1 MNQVPSLNL
10 NKNNVGGQPQS
21 PQNKNTPTQNSS
33 TAPQN
38 TNKAQKIA
46 PKPPLAWSA
55 HEYHHFEKTTD
66 WYWIVAAVA
75 VAAVALSIY
84 FANYLFALLLVVAA
98 VSLLIHS
105 AKEPEFVH
113 FELNDQGIKVHNN
126 FYLYNTLDTYDIEE
140 YHDDHDNLIHSRLL
154 IKSKK
159 LFMPLIVIHIDQVQ
173 PADVRRYLSR
183 HLKHEDL
190 HEPLSQRIA
199 EYLGF

>member
-1 MNQVPSLNL
+1 MNQVPSLH
-10 NKNNVGGQPQS
+10 V
-21 PQNKNTPTQNSS
+21 NSS
-33 TAPQN
+33 SPRENSTGANQQKQSTPVTHTPPHKTQKLAPQ
-38 TNKAQKIA
+38 
-46 PKPPLAWSA
+46 PPLAWSA
-55 HEYHHFEKTTD
+55 HEYHYFEKTAD

-75 VAAVALSIY
+75 VAAVALAIY
-84 FANYLFALLLVVAA
+84 FGNYLFALLLVVA
-98 VSLLIHS
+98 VISLLIHS
-105 AKEPEFVH
+105 AKEPELVH
-113 FELNDQGIKVHNN
+113 FELNDQGVKVHNN
-126 FYLYNTLDTYDIEE
+126 FYLYNTLDTYDVEE